1 MLHYVPTNERQKS
14 LLPASWHTMV
24 PFFTVWLSNCLL
36 CVTDSL
42 SLPRLPRDS
51 VTFLLEP
58 SFEMWAQLRRVAH
71 LDLKSSNVLIAADGT
86 AKISDVGL
94 AALISRSYLSQM
106 APAGTWAWVAPEVIL
121 GGRVTHK
128 ADIFSFGVV
137 LWEIITLE
145 RPAWR
150 GNLRDIR
157 CAHNSPPW
165 QPQTD
170 VGTASQCLL
179 APCPAAHACVPAPSK
194 EAATSPG
201 MQSSGPSVEV
211 GTDPPGH
218 AFRSSVR
225 EVILGG
231 CPIARCCE

>member
-1 MLHYVPTNERQKS
+1 MR
-14 LLPASWHTMV
+14 
-24 PFFTVWLSNCLL
+24 L
-36 CVTDSL
+36 CISEF
-42 SLPRLPRDS
+42 S

-157 CAHNSPPW
+157 CAHISPPW
-165 QPQTD
+165 QPRSD
-170 VGTASQCLL
+170 VRTASQCLL

>member
-1 MLHYVPTNERQKS
+1 M
-14 LLPASWHTMV
+14 
-24 PFFTVWLSNCLL
+24 
-36 CVTDSL
+36 
-42 SLPRLPRDS
+42 
-51 VTFLLEP
+51 
-58 SFEMWAQLRRVAH
+58 AH

-121 GGRVTHK
+121 GGRVTMK

-157 CAHNSPPW
+157 HAP
-165 QPQTD
+165 
-170 VGTASQCLL
+170 TAPVL
-179 APCPAAHACVPAPSK
+179 ATPHPA
-194 EAATSPG
+194 
-201 MQSSGPSVEV
+201 
-211 GTDPPGH
+211 
-218 AFRSSVR
+218 R
-225 EVILGG
+225 
-231 CPIARCCE
+231 